1 VSCSN
6 AVAIFTA
13 VVVAVNFIMSGL
25 VTDGTAICLRF
36 LFGESSET
44 WSGGEGSFNGV
55 VRVFVEVEDGS
66 LSAREYDSGNT
77 FYGDRGFYDGGWR
90 SVHGGEPRRW
100 GLGKGGSGFLSGL
113 CGTSH
118 VGEQDMVKRGVSLS
132 FD

>member
-1 VSCSN
+1 VFCFN

-13 VVVAVNFIMSGL
+13 VVVAVNFIMSGPA
-25 VTDGTAICLRF
+25 TDGTAICLRF

-55 VRVFVEVEDGS
+55 VRVFIKVKDGS

-90 SVHGGEPRRW
+90 SVHRGEPHRW
-100 GLGKGGSGFLSGL
+100 GLGKDGSGFSSGL
-113 CGTSH
+113 CGMSH
-118 VGEQDMVKRGVSLS
+118 VGEQDMVKRGISLS

>member
-25 VTDGTAICLRF
+25 VTDGTAMCLRF

-44 WSGGEGSFNGV
+44 WSGGEGLFNGV
-55 VRVFVEVEDGS
+55 VRVFVKVKDGS

-90 SVHGGEPRRW
+90 SVHRGEPRRR
-100 GLGKGGSGFLSGL
+100 GLGKGGSGFSSGL
-113 CGTSH
+113 CGTSG
-118 VGEQDMVKRGVSLS
+118 VGEQDVVKRGVSLS

>member
-44 WSGGEGSFNGV
+44 WSDGEGSFNGV
-55 VRVFVEVEDGS
+55 VRVFIEVEDGS

-77 FYGDRGFYDGGWR
+77 FYGD
-90 SVHGGEPRRW
+90 
-100 GLGKGGSGFLSGL
+100 
-113 CGTSH
+113 
-118 VGEQDMVKRGVSLS
+118 
-132 FD
+132 